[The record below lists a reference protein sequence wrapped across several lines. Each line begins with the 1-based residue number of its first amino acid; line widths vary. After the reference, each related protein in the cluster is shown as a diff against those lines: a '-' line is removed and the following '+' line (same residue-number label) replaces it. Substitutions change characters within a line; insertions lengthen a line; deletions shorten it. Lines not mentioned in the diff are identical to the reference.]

1 MAGLEGDCD
10 FKRLSVAIQGS
21 LVKVYSLFKTMCTGT
36 LLRDSIFVVDFL
48 LQTSLTNI
56 KRISFLPY

>member
-21 LVKVYSLFKTMCTGT
+21 LVKVYSL
-36 LLRDSIFVVDFL
+36 
-48 LQTSLTNI
+48 
-56 KRISFLPY
+56 